1 MLLEVTTYD
10 GKYDANVANDDGTNE
25 HANYSRRNARGIEG
39 VKQSKTWIFR
49 QDYQILFKRTKEKSW

>member
-25 HANYSRRNARGIEG
+25 HANYSRRNVRGNEL
-39 VKQSKTWIFR
+39 VKQRKNWIFR
-49 QDYQILFKRTKEKSW
+49 QGCKILF